1 MIGSIFVLSVFEELE
16 IKDLVHNSDNTG
28 KEAEH
33 SSQFYLKIE
42 MHRSNSSKLMQSVH
56 FFPVAFSFVNR
67 MKEEKHRLLVG

>member
-42 MHRSNSSKLMQSVH
+42 MHRSKI
-56 FFPVAFSFVNR
+56 P
-67 MKEEKHRLLVG
+67 K